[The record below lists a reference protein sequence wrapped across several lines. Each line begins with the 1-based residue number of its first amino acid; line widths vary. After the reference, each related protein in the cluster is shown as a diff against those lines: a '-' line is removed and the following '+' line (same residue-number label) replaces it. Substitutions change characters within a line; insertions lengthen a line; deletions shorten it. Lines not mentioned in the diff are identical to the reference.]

1 MTRCPIESAEPLGVR
16 IVWTSL
22 VPNFYNM
29 FTFQFSRWKV
39 ARNTNLAP
47 QQDQRNTAMFVS
59 RTFPFPPSVTADI
72 FSAPVQSYHRGD
84 SEFNVTTGFRPG
96 PHTGNERNSLFGSFK
111 GSYVPVEATTR
122 CSHECLPQGK
132 QQKQICYHAQG
143 EICDSMNLLF
153 YRLSANIHYQYVT
166 ELLGG
171 CVLPSFS
178 GRNFLFSPRE

>member
-96 PHTGNERNSLFGSFK
+96 PHTSALSK
-111 GSYVPVEATTR
+111 GPTSQLKRPLGAVTNVFLKENNKSKYAATKR
-122 CSHECLPQGK
+122 
-132 QQKQICYHAQG
+132 AR
-143 EICDSMNLLF
+143 F
-153 YRLSANIHYQYVT
+153 VT
-166 ELLGG
+166 
-171 CVLPSFS
+171 V
-178 GRNFLFSPRE
+178 